1 VAIKKQTTLIN
12 MKFVFTELSWEDYLF
27 WQKNDRQ
34 KLKRI
39 NELLKDISRNP
50 YEGIGKPEP
59 LKFNYAGF
67 WSRRIDEEHR
77 LIYRVIEDEIQIAK
91 CRFHYD

>member
-1 VAIKKQTTLIN
+1 
-12 MKFVFTELSWEDYLF
+12 MKYVFVDESWEDYLY
-27 WQKNDRQ
+27 WQKTDKQ

-39 NELLKDISRNP
+39 NELIKDIARNP
-50 YEGIGKPEP
+50 FSGIGKPEP
-59 LKFNYAGF
+59 LKFKYAGF

-77 LIYRVIEDEIQIAK
+77 LIYRVQDAEIQIVK